1 MSPLATGILLVML
14 CAILEGCAQTSFKQ
28 STLATDR
35 RRLWVCIGL
44 AIIAIEA
51 LIYTGALRFLDV
63 STAYPLGSL
72 NDVVVAV
79 LSRCLLGEAVT
90 KKRWLGVALILP
102 GASLL
107 VVQA

>member
-1 MSPLATGILLVML
+1 MSPLATGLLLVVL
-14 CAILEGCAQTSFKQ
+14 CAILEGCAQTSLKQ
-28 STLATDR
+28 STLAADR
-35 RRLWVCIGL
+35 KRLW
-44 AIIAIEA
+44 IAVALSIFAFEA
-51 LIYTGALRFLDV
+51 LVYTGALQFLEV

-90 KKRWLGVALILP
+90 KTRWIGVALILA

>member
-1 MSPLATGILLVML
+1 VSPLATGILLIML
-14 CAILEGCAQTSFKQ
+14 CATLEGCAQTSFKQ
-28 STLATDR
+28 STLAADR
-35 RRLWVCIGL
+35 RRVWVTIGL
-44 AIIAIEA
+44 AIFALEA
-51 LIYTGALRFLDV
+51 LAYTGALQFLEV

-90 KKRWLGVALILP
+90 RTRWIGIALILT

-107 VVQA
+107 VAQA